1 MRQLKYDI
9 YSEKIILEDL
19 KYWLDEDDIP
29 KHIKDFFYEECDK
42 FVLKDKETNDLYC
55 PKCGNKLEKDFC
67 KDCQKNYLIKNTN
80 FNEVNIKELKKY
92 KFNNYY
98 FVFDVVDKEVII
110 YLINIFITYDNPLT
124 NNPFRSIYLR
134 VENAY
139 HVLKDCLIN
148 LKQKDKIYFFK
159 ELDSNILYEEYFNM
173 STYVH
178 TGKVVPIDDII
189 TEEIRNDIDDSYWD
203 ISTLNGKTYMMP
215 YLGMQNTLCYNKELF
230 KQAGLEKYI
239 TDEDVIQNWSLED
252 WEVILSNLH
261 SKLPSNKYTMLM
273 YGKNEIGDTHVI
285 TLLRSRGS
293 TFFDE
298 NGRVKLT
305 TPEGIKAVQWLM
317 DCNKKGY
324 FPANAESLEINDCYE
339 LFTNGQLAIY
349 INNAV
354 LDSSISQSGINYG
367 HVNFPSVDGKGFNT
381 TFLTGFEVF
390 DNGDEEK
397 LKVAKDFIKFIYE
410 TEELLDYSAGAIP
423 CSNKVA
429 LKYADVLKDKQKYI
443 DNNKQGWNFTGNVP
457 EWRKVREVFYK
468 DVRELLYGEKTAEE
482 IAKQI
487 EDDCN
492 KAINEGYAESK
503 LHE

>member
-1 MRQLKYDI
+1 MNKKTI
-9 YSEKIILEDL
+9 IILVILAILVLGLALGGYFLIKDQSNKQKEAKQKPEVTLIVKTPVLQTTSYKDEEINDSYTL
-19 KYWLDEDDIP
+19 MKRLTKAFEEQYQDANVKIELVQFEKADEDNQIIGCFD
-29 KHIKDFFYEECDK
+29 
-42 FVLKDKETNDLYC
+42 TNRAAD
-55 PKCGNKLEKDFC
+55 
-67 KDCQKNYLIKNTN
+67 
-80 FNEVNIKELKKY
+80 
-92 KFNNYY
+92 
-98 FVFDVVDKEVII
+98 
-110 YLINIFITYDNPLT
+110 
-124 NNPFRSIYLR
+124 
-134 VENAY
+134 
-139 HVLKDCLIN
+139 
-148 LKQKDKIYFFK
+148 
-159 ELDSNILYEEYFNM
+159 ILYEEYFNM

-215 YLGMQNTLCYNKELF
+215 YLGMQNTLCYNKDLF

-273 YGKNEIGDTHVI
+273 YGKNEMGDTHII

-324 FPANAESLEINDCYE
+324 FPANAESLEINDCYD

-390 DNGDEEK
+390 DNGDEER

-429 LKYADVLKDKQKYI
+429 LKYAEALKDKQKYI

-492 KAINEGYAESK
+492 KAIDAGYAESK